1 VFGAALS
8 VFLIAVPSQ
17 IVASASS
24 GTPRHSATRIA
35 PSGARATGE
44 AETLYPLPA
53 PAVQPEPCPPPP
65 IAPGPPG
72 PPLPPPSIKESAIP
86 LAAAP
91 VPRVAS
97 LLAIS
102 GKGIWLAN
110 GRGTSVDVSSIV
122 HTAHAAGLKQIW
134 IRTGSTT
141 DGYYGAATLKALIP
155 AAHAVGIS
163 VIAWDF
169 PTLSNPAVDA
179 TRAVAALQAGVDAF
193 AVDIESNAEGTYL
206 TARRVGYYLSLVRA
220 ASGTKPIIGV
230 VPPPNSYWSGFYP
243 YTTEARFVDAFA
255 PMVYWSCTE
264 PGAAVNAAITFLAK
278 LKPVAP
284 IGQDY
289 NMASE
294 GGRHGLPTGQEIWRF
309 LDVAHRDGAIGASLY
324 DLEDGGRPQLRAL
337 HYYPW

>member
-1 VFGAALS
+1 V
-8 VFLIAVPSQ
+8 
-17 IVASASS
+17 
-24 GTPRHSATRIA
+24 
-35 PSGARATGE
+35 E
-44 AETLYPLPA
+44 
-53 PAVQPEPCPPPP
+53 
-65 IAPGPPG
+65 
-72 PPLPPPSIKESAIP
+72 
-86 LAAAP
+86 AP

-97 LLAIS
+97 LSAIS
-102 GKGIWLAN
+102 GKGIWLAD
-110 GRGTSVDVSSIV
+110 GPGTSVDVSSIV
-122 HTAHAAGLKQIW
+122 HTAHAAGLQQIW
-134 IRTGSTT
+134 IRTGSTY
-141 DGYYGAATLKALIP
+141 DGYYG

-179 TRAVAALQAGVDAF
+179 TRAVAAFQAGVDGF

-206 TARRVGYYLSLVRA
+206 TSRRVGYYLSLVRA
-220 ASGTKPIIGV
+220 ASGTKPVIAV

-243 YTTEARFVDAFA
+243 YKTEARFVDAFA

-264 PGAAVNAAITFLAK
+264 PGAAVSAAIKFLAK
-278 LKPVAP
+278 LRPVAP

-309 LDVAHRDGAIGASLY
+309 LDVARREGAIGASLY
-324 DLEDGGRPQLRAL
+324 DLEDGGRLQLRAL